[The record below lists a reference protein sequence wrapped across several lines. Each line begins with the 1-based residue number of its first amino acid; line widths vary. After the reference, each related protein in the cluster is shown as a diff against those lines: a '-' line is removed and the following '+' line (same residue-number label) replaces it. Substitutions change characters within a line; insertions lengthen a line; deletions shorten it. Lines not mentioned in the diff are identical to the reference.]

1 MREVFRK
8 IATAVSNMIGA
19 PLASILALLLVLV
32 WLIIGPI
39 IDYSDTWQLVIN
51 TVPNIVALLMIFIL
65 QYTQNRDSRAI
76 HIKLDELLKS
86 LHGARTGMVDI
97 EDLSDEDLDTLQTEF
112 HELHIKYSGELKK
125 RKKT

>member
-8 IATAVSNMIGA
+8 LATWIS
-19 PLASILALLLVLV
+19 
-32 WLIIGPI
+32 
-39 IDYSDTWQLVIN
+39 N
-51 TVPNIVALLMIFIL
+51 TVGSPYSFTLAIIVVTIWLVTGSMFEFSDSWQMVVNTVTNIVALLMIFIL

-97 EDLSDEDLDTLQTEF
+97 EDLSDEDLDGLQTEF

-125 RKKT
+125 RKKN